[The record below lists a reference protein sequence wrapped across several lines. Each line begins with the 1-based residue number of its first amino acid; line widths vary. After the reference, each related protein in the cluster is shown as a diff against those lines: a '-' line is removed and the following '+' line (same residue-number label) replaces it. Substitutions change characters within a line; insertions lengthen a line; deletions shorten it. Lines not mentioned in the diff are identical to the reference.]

1 MPSSERACS
10 FISYSSLQST
20 NVLSA
25 SALDGTKSPKDGTE
39 ADRQGLLEAVPGES
53 ELVEEGGWSF

>member
-1 MPSSERACS
+1 M
-10 FISYSSLQST
+10 
-20 NVLSA
+20 LSA